1 MLSSHLPPEIVLVVA
16 TEPMQTQLLSE
27 DEEACVAKAVEK
39 RKREFRSGRHSAKA
53 ALRQLGLEEEFNL
66 LPVAGGK
73 RPEWPSGY
81 VGSITHTAGFCAA
94 AVASQAHYR
103 GIGIDVEPRTPIRP
117 GVLSRICTEREQEW
131 IAQQPDDHLKPDW
144 GKTIFCIKETLY
156 KVFNPIHD
164 VFLGFQEADV
174 QLSPQDGSFTA
185 AIHQRDEGI
194 KCCYRG
200 RFSMDDRY
208 IYASTF
214 LEQAL
219 EQESPQELK
228 RSVP

>member
-1 MLSSHLPPEIVLVVA
+1 MLANHLPPDIVLVVA

-27 DEEACVAKAVEK
+27 EEEACVANAVEK
-39 RKREFRSGRHSAKA
+39 RQREFRSGRHAAKA
-53 ALRQLGLEEEFNL
+53 ALLQLGLEEDINL

-73 RPEWPSGY
+73 RPEWPVGY

-103 GIGIDVEPRTPIRP
+103 AIGIDVEPRTPLNPNI
-117 GVLSRICTEREQEW
+117 LSRICTEREQAW

-185 AIHQRDEGI
+185 NIHQREKGI
-194 KCCYRG
+194 ECCYRG
-200 RFSMDDRY
+200 RFSVDDRY
-208 IYASTF
+208 IYAST
-214 LEQAL
+214 LLKRELA
-219 EQESPQELK
+219 QESQ